1 MNAMQKGFTLIELMI
16 VVAIIGILAAV
27 ALPAYQ
33 DYTVRAKVSE
43 AILAGSAC
51 RTAVTEAIQNG
62 VVPKKGDWGCEQ
74 GKDAAGS
81 DPAERASKMVSKVE
95 VDSQTF
101 PGQITITLENL
112 PELKAAKA
120 TVIQMTPLAA
130 PGKPLKPS
138 CDTKNGQTSCNF
150 DNVAAAG
157 ISEWSCGPKD
167 GATGTPT
174 KYLPATCRTVQK
186 FS

>member
-1 MNAMQKGFTLIELMI
+1 MNTMQKGFTLIELMI

-62 VVPKKGDWGCEQ
+62 VVPSAGNWGCEQ
-74 GKDAAGS
+74 GKDAAGT
-81 DPAERASKMVSKVE
+81 DPAERASKMVAKVD
-95 VDSQTF
+95 VNSTNL
-101 PGQITITLENL
+101 PGQITILLSTL
-112 PELKAAKA
+112 PELKQASN
-120 TVIQMTPLAA
+120 TSIVMTPLVD
-130 PGKPLKPS
+130 PTTPLKGTPV
-138 CDTKNGQTSCNF
+138 TGEEGKFTF
-150 DNVAAAG
+150 DSVASAG
-157 ISEWSCGPKD
+157 ISEWSCGPKSV
-167 GATGTPT
+167 GGTPT
-174 KYLPATCRTVQK
+174 KYLPATCRTEQS